1 MFWISKNYILYC
13 FIFLSMTGIGQNI
26 KLINYPASNGIEYK
40 VGMRVYLG
48 SGSYTDKSFQYI
60 LKNYTGSD
68 DNYTLPATWTGQ
80 FMEVKRIKQM
90 GTKKGGYKVYL
101 ICGNANTLNYWIE
114 IEGAINAGE
123 VLNPQSP

>member
-1 MFWISKNYILYC
+1 
-13 FIFLSMTGIGQNI
+13 MTAFGQNI
-26 KLINYPASNGIEYK
+26 KLITYPASNDIEYK

-48 SGSYTDKSFQYI
+48 SGSNTNKSFQYI

-68 DNYTLPATWTGQ
+68 DKYTLPANWIGQ

-101 ICGNANTLNYWIE
+101 ISGNANTLNYWIE

-123 VLNPQSP
+123 VLNPGAH